1 MSGHD
6 VRAAS
11 REEGE
16 RGFTLIE
23 ILAVLVV
30 TGLVTGSATALTG
43 QWLQNW
49 DRGTRSLQMQEAVA
63 LALDRVAQDL
73 EAALPMTEVGRDPPH
88 YFRGSS
94 RALVFV
100 RPALSA
106 TQPDVLDVVGLA
118 STARGLMRSRA
129 PFRSEE
135 RDLSPPTQDTTPL
148 LDPPLAMSF
157 AYRDEAGQWLD
168 EWHSVQLPEAVR
180 LTVAMPGR
188 PSVVAVVRPQVTLPS
203 FCVQA
208 TSYGTCQALAQGA
221 PVGLPDVEAASR
233 RSRTTVRHRS
243 EVAPCRSRTGTT
255 VATQATSLSQCCG
268 SSACSRRRSP
278 RCRSS
283 RHTR

>member
-1 MSGHD
+1 MSEQD
-6 VRAAS
+6 ARAVL
-11 REEGE
+11 RDEGE
-16 RGFTLIE
+16 RGFTLTE

-49 DRGTRSLQMQEAVA
+49 DRGTRIFQTQEAVA
-63 LALDRVAQDL
+63 LAFDRVAQDL

-106 TQPDVLDVVGLA
+106 TQPDVLDVVGFA

-129 PFRSEE
+129 PFRTGD
-135 RDLSPPTQDTTPL
+135 RNLSAPTQDASSL
-148 LDPPLAMSF
+148 LDPPLAMTF

-168 EWHSVQLPEAVR
+168 EWRSVQLPEAVR
-180 LTVAMPGR
+180 LTVAMPGH
-188 PSVVAVVRPQVTLPS
+188 SSLVAVIRPQVTLPS

-208 TSYGTCQALAQGA
+208 TSFGTCQALARGA
-221 PVGLPDVEAASR
+221 PVGLPDAEAASR
-233 RSRTTVRHRS
+233 RTPTTVRHRS
-243 EVAPCRSRTGTT
+243 EVTP
-255 VATQATSLSQCCG
+255 
-268 SSACSRRRSP
+268 
-278 RCRSS
+278 
-283 RHTR
+283 